1 MRETRKK
8 QIIRISTE
16 LFAQKG
22 YDSITTK
29 EIASHCN
36 ISEAG
41 LYKYFNSKEQLYDQ
55 VLKSVADKFEPGM
68 LFEQLKDSKDIRQI
82 LQKIAFNIIDLY
94 KRDSNA
100 PRLLLYSSLNTHP
113 RAKQVFVSVRMPY
126 VNFLTNK
133 LRRLIS
139 KGLIKPVK
147 PEITARCFVGMVFDC
162 SLNLN
167 LWKGMSGR
175 SYDPETIVKNNV
187 GIYVDGLK
195 TSSES
200 RDKIK

>member
-1 MRETRKK
+1 MRETRKN

-22 YDSITTK
+22 FDSITTK
-29 EIASHCN
+29 EIASRCK

-41 LYKYFNSKEQLYDQ
+41 LYKYYNSKVHLYDQ
-55 VLKSVADKFEPGM
+55 VLKSIADTFEPGM
-68 LFEQLKDSKDIRQI
+68 LFEQLKESKDIRQI
-82 LQKIAFNIIDLY
+82 MQAIAFNIIDLY
-94 KRDSNA
+94 KRDSSA

-126 VNFLTNK
+126 VNFLTGK
-133 LRRLIS
+133 LKELIS
-139 KGLIKPVK
+139 DGLIRVVK

-167 LWKGMSGR
+167 LWKGMSGKR
-175 SYDPETIVKNNV
+175 YDPETIVKNNV
-187 GIYVDGLK
+187 GIYVDGLQK
-195 TSSES
+195 K
-200 RDKIK
+200 D